1 MTAIRAAPT
10 ASRVRATITSLSLP
24 LATLFSPN
32 LLLAEWLADKW
43 RFLFFA
49 SGLYRVWQRRRWTLL
64 RNVWKLLSAFFF
76 SASRCELY
84 NLHLGVPYLSLDT
97 RWENWIYKKKKEERG
112 RRAKRGGRGRCEMK
126 CLERVWRNGKE
137 EIWRQTIY
145 RRGPISRKRK
155 RFAVYTL
162 ICNIQWLRHLQV
174 FLLSATL
181 AQTGACCFSLNEK
194 WPQ

>member
-1 MTAIRAAPT
+1 MPWDVEPTLNSGAYTQPRCECRCFESAVMTAIRAAPT

-76 SASRCELY
+76 PPAVASC
-84 NLHLGVPYLSLDT
+84 
-97 RWENWIYKKKKEERG
+97 
-112 RRAKRGGRGRCEMK
+112 
-126 CLERVWRNGKE
+126 
-137 EIWRQTIY
+137 TIY
-145 RRGPISRKRK
+145 TWVSHTFHLTQGEKTEFTKRK
-155 RFAVYTL
+155 KR
-162 ICNIQWLRHLQV
+162 
-174 FLLSATL
+174 
-181 AQTGACCFSLNEK
+181 NEGGEPSGGVRRK
-194 WPQ
+194 M